1 MSEEFGPTFV
11 TVTDEDGKEI
21 ELELVLPIE
30 YNGQEYRVFLPA
42 EVEGEEI
49 SEEDEGFIILK
60 IVEEDGEQLL
70 STCDSEEE
78 LTAVYDLAMEELF
91 DEEDEE

>member
-21 ELELVLPIE
+21 ELELLFPIE
-30 YNGQEYRVFLPA
+30 YNGQEYRVFLSA
-42 EVEGEEI
+42 EVEGEEMTK
-49 SEEDEGFIILK
+49 DDGFIILK
-60 IVEEDGEQLL
+60 IVEEQGEQLL
-70 STCDSEEE
+70 STCDDEDE

-91 DEEDEE
+91 NDEDEE

>member
-42 EVEGEEI
+42 EVEGEEL